1 MCLSVPSKI
10 IQISE
15 HNMATVDSLGVQRQ
29 ISLDLMPE
37 PVEEGDY
44 VLIHVGFAMNKID
57 ESDALASLQL
67 FQQMMD
73 AEDQLDNTTQVNNA

>member
-1 MCLSVPSKI
+1 
-10 IQISE
+10 
-15 HNMATVDSLGVQRQ
+15 MATVDSLGVQRQ

>member
-73 AEDQLDNTTQVNNA
+73 AEDQLDNKTQVNNA

>member
-73 AEDQLDNTTQVNNA
+73 AEDQLDNTIQVNNA

>member
-1 MCLSVPSKI
+1 
-10 IQISE
+10 
-15 HNMATVDSLGVQRQ
+15 MATVDSLGVQRQ

-73 AEDQLDNTTQVNNA
+73 AEDQLDNTIQVNNA

>member
-1 MCLSVPSKI
+1 
-10 IQISE
+10 
-15 HNMATVDSLGVQRQ
+15 MATVDSLGVQRQ
-29 ISLDLMPE
+29 ISLNLMPG

>member
-1 MCLSVPSKI
+1 MCLSVPSRI

-67 FQQMMD
+67 FQHMMD